1 MSFRQS
7 STVMRAMMSS
17 REASL
22 LQPIDQVLVA
32 LELSRRPQA
41 LRPHD
46 AHEIGQRDV
55 KTLVD
60 NNIVELLDMGELL
73 PGGAQASL
81 DDLGSVLAAFLQPSA
96 QRLRR
101 RGQDENA

>member
-22 LQPIDQVLVA
+22 LQPIDQVAVA
-32 LELSRRPQA
+32 FELCRQPQP
-41 LRPHD
+41 LGPHD
-46 AHEIGQRDV
+46 AHEIGHRDV

-73 PGGAQASL
+73 PGGTQSPL
-81 DDLGSVLAAFLQPSA
+81 DGLEGVLAAFLQPSA
-96 QRLRR
+96 QRLR
-101 RGQDENA
+101 